1 MKNASAKDATVKN
14 VSGHKTARF
23 TFIAPF
29 AVCAVGV
36 AFIVIG
42 VSRGEAATVLMKAI
56 RICLECIGI
65 G

>member
-1 MKNASAKDATVKN
+1 MKNATAKDASVKK
-14 VSGHKTARF
+14 VSGHKTAAS
-23 TFIAPF
+23 IAPF
-29 AVCAVGV
+29 AVCAIGI